1 MSKSDEQLLKD
12 LNKTTSPEE
21 ARNLMLNLIVPECK
35 DIAKNFFMCLESRI
49 ERLDPKSTKY
59 EEMEKKL
66 NETFVPECMN
76 NYNLEECLKKYDN
89 NK

>member
-1 MSKSDEQLLKD
+1 MSKSDEAILRD

-21 ARNLMLNLIVPECK
+21 ARQIMINLIVPECR
-35 DIAKNFFMCLESRI
+35 DIAKNFFQCLENKI
-49 ERLDPKSTKY
+49 ERLDPKTTKY
-59 EEMEKKL
+59 EDMEKKL

-76 NYNLEECLKKYDN
+76 SYNLEDCLKKYDN